1 MPPSGKRGRAKR
13 EAPSDDNPHTSPS
26 RPSKRKRVSLQPLR
40 CTLYSTTNKSK
51 ASVKETIE
59 EAAADPP
66 KVPREQKD
74 LDLSHEELVAAV
86 TQHLLLPNY
95 EVQVAL
101 DNNNE
106 HHQRQSQNVQAFA
119 KICGRDWTY
128 YVKLLR
134 TNIGRPP
141 EGVHKAGSS
150 EAPNTPGVSNE
161 GGLGFPGE
169 ETEPSRTHVDLGP
182 SKLVSRLHAEIFY
195 NQDDESWNILVN
207 GRNSLRVDSVLL
219 RRGQQM
225 RLTSGNIIEIAGVEM
240 MFVLPENQAKVEIS
254 PIYLSRAG
262 LIVEEFQNENQA
274 DTKPP
279 GSGARGGNLPGVL
292 PIAPAPPDY
301 RRPDTPVKQRGKG
314 LSSKSPYGPAGG
326 TMLINSNEVDLSAD
340 SSMHIKPSYTYSQLI
355 TQALMTDK
363 DEKQT
368 LNSIYKY
375 ISDNYAFYRQA
386 GTEKGWQVCIKR
398 IILLSKS

>member
-1 MPPSGKRGRAKR
+1 M
-13 EAPSDDNPHTSPS
+13 
-26 RPSKRKRVSLQPLR
+26 
-40 CTLYSTTNKSK
+40 
-51 ASVKETIE
+51 KEIVD
-59 EAAADPP
+59 EAAAEPL
-66 KVPREQKD
+66 KVAREQKD

-86 TQHLLLPNY
+86 SQHLLLPNY
-95 EVQVAL
+95 DVQVAL

-141 EGVHKAGSS
+141 EAVHKA
-150 EAPNTPGVSNE
+150 AADTPNTPGVSNE
-161 GGLGFPGE
+161 GGIGFPGE

-207 GRNSLRVDSVLL
+207 GRNSLRVDSALL

-240 MFVLPENQAKVEIS
+240 MFVLPENQAKVDIAS
-254 PIYLSRAG
+254 MYLSRAG
-262 LIVEEFQNENQA
+262 LIVEEFRSDNQP
-274 DTKPP
+274 DQKPP
-279 GSGARGGNLPGVL
+279 GSGSRGANVPGVL

-301 RRPDTPVKQRGKG
+301 RRPDTPVKQRGKA
-314 LSSKSPYGPAGG
+314 LSSKSPYGLAGG
-326 TMLINSNEVDLSAD
+326 TMLMSSNEADLSAD

-386 GTEKGWQVCIKR
+386 GTEKGWQVR
-398 IILLSKS
+398 IQQTVFPSEN